1 MASIQSIAN
10 QVTSNITGKLTGVQ
24 ADMVSKAPAEQRPF
38 LEAQFKLE
46 NEAQITQ
53 QITNMLKKMDEM
65 SMAVIRNLA

>member
-1 MASIQSIAN
+1 MASIASIGQ
-10 QVTSNITGKLTGVQ
+10 QVTSNITGQMTKTQ
-24 ADMVSKAPAEQRPF
+24 ADMVSKAPEEQRPF

-46 NEAQITQ
+46 NESQLTQ